1 MKIILRL
8 GLWCALAFLLLTPV
22 ASPLAQDPASQAPPA
37 NPATQPSPPVQPPQP
52 REKKVKKPPK
62 EKKKHTHPDPDAPRK
77 IVIKEGGTSETP
89 TQVAPKVDPGKA
101 NYARVATSTLIT
113 DTDKNLERLKDF
125 RLSKDQK
132 ATVEQIRLFLQQAR
146 DAFKQSDF
154 ERAHALA
161 MKARLLSDD
170 LLPH

>member
-1 MKIILRL
+1 MKIIFRL
-8 GLWCALAFLLLTPV
+8 GVWCALAFLLVTPV
-22 ASPLAQDPASQAPPA
+22 ARPQAPDAAPQTPPA
-37 NPATQPSPPVQPPQP
+37 KPETQPAPSVQPPLP
-52 REKKVKKPPK
+52 SEKKIKKSGK
-62 EKKKHTHPDPDAPRK
+62 EKKKHAHPDPNAPRK
-77 IVIKEGGTSETP
+77 VVVKEGGASETP
-89 TQVAPKVDPGKA
+89 TQVAPKVEPGKA
-101 NYARVATSTLIT
+101 NYERVATSILIA

-125 RLSKDQK
+125 RLTKDQK

-154 ERAHALA
+154 QRAHALA